1 MSKEKIYIFQNNE
14 WEEIEIT
21 KIPNSIK
28 YTITFISD
36 DNQLNEIF
44 NSKLIMFNNNEHLIF
59 HGKYITEEN
68 LAKRIINSSIIIL
81 YCEKLIERIY
91 IIKKIED
98 LLFYHQKTNE
108 IYFKILTKF
117 LPKNFSSLHCFDI
130 NELNINKF
138 LEDDEKLKEIKP
150 VPINELNIIEAYI
163 DVIFFKPKFSLFLNK
178 EEKEIKISISNSFYE
193 DENEGCVVKFEK
205 KILYPRIFDYFILIK
220 GERIIRKHF
229 DYSNIDQKDFQISFS
244 LPFSTF
250 GKNIISKFKE
260 IKREELKK
268 EGTIEITFKGFKT
281 S

>member
-1 MSKEKIYIFQNNE
+1 M
-14 WEEIEIT
+14 
-21 KIPNSIK
+21 
-28 YTITFISD
+28 
-36 DNQLNEIF
+36 
-44 NSKLIMFNNNEHLIF
+44 
-59 HGKYITEEN
+59 
-68 LAKRIINSSIIIL
+68 
-81 YCEKLIERIY
+81 
-91 IIKKIED
+91 
-98 LLFYHQKTNE
+98 
-108 IYFKILTKF
+108 
-117 LPKNFSSLHCFDI
+117 PKNFSSLHCFDI

-138 LEDDEKLKEIKP
+138 LKDDEKLKEIKP

-260 IKREELKK
+260 IKCEELKK
-268 EGTIEITFKGFKT
+268 EIYDFLII
-281 S
+281 